1 MERWLMVFIA
11 VALVS
16 FVLWMGCAIATARLA
31 HKRGAS
37 AYLWMAFGVMLGPVG
52 LLLVLKVMV
61 HECPH
66 CQAPVLRAV
75 FRCPRCG
82 NEVPRLEKNP
92 IGPFWTYRRHW

>member
-1 MERWLMVFIA
+1 MEEWVTLFIF
-11 VALVS
+11 VAIGS
-16 FVLWMGCAIATARLA
+16 FVLWMGCAIATATIA
-31 HKRGAS
+31 HQRGAS
-37 AYLWMAFGVMLGPVG
+37 AYLWMGFGTMLGPVG

-75 FRCPRCG
+75 FCCPRCKG
-82 NEVPRLEKNP
+82 EIPHLENNP